1 MNNIDW
7 QFADTG
13 GGDATGLN
21 DPVTTTFKGDLSY
34 HLARESIQNIIDAH
48 DSRQKGP
55 AIAVFDV
62 IERQPDQL
70 FLNDTYQKVL
80 VGCRDFK
87 KNKDAVRFYDSAL
100 FKAQHKNFI
109 RVLRIRDYNT
119 VGLIGEDED
128 NEGNY
133 YQLMK
138 GVGDSS
144 KGGSK
149 GGSFGLGKGAYY
161 AASSFHTIFVS
172 SMYGKDKYVFQGK
185 ARLSSYRDPKTNQI
199 MQGNGCFG
207 LLERQKPIRDPAM
220 IPSSFRRD
228 EMGTDFYVIG
238 FAGEDKEWQKQM
250 MESVLNNFW
259 YTISKGHLEVTI
271 GQETVNSSNLEKYM
285 KEYFDET
292 QPDKNKTPNPWPY
305 YLAYTSSDHKVFED
319 TLSVLG
325 KVKLYVLMKND
336 FPQRVV
342 YIRQTGMVI
351 QKKGIGSVNPY
362 AAVFVCDDDD
372 GNLILRKMENPE
384 HNEWNKENAVGS
396 EYAEKAINAEDELR
410 DFVKKSL
417 NALSESNMPITSRI
431 GDLEEYLS
439 LPGDQDIGST
449 SAGFSG
455 KPIDKQSDTETG
467 NFLNK
472 TGEET
477 RNSTPI
483 IRTVS
488 PVKEKIT
495 TGKSGGEFPIIENT
509 GGGGGHG
516 GGGGTEG
523 KGNKKVIV
531 LTNVKFRSFANRNS
545 SGGITHVVILKGPK
559 NKKCSLEIKAGT
571 DDSFDTVNVVKAE
584 TGNNVP
590 LNVKNTHIDGI
601 QTDDRGEA
609 KLYVK
614 FASDDKYS
622 LNITAYENK

>member
-13 GGDATGLN
+13 GGDATGIN

-48 DSRQKGP
+48 DPHQNGP
-55 AIAVFDV
+55 AIAVFEL
-62 IERQPDQL
+62 IERQSDQL
-70 FLNDTYQKVL
+70 FLNDTYRRVL
-80 VGCRDFK
+80 TGCRDFK
-87 KNKDAVRFYDSAL
+87 KDNKDAFKFYESAL
-100 FKAQHKNFI
+100 FKIQHNNFI
-109 RVLRIRDYNT
+109 KILRIRDYNT
-119 VGLIGEDED
+119 VGLTGEDED
-128 NEGNY
+128 SEGNY
-133 YQLMK
+133 FQLMK
-138 GVGDSS
+138 AVGDSS
-144 KGGSK
+144 KGGTK

-185 ARLSSYRDPKTNQI
+185 ARLSSYRDQESNQI

-207 LLERQKPIRDPAM
+207 LPERQKPIRDLGM
-220 IPSSFRRD
+220 IPSFFQRD

-238 FAGEDKEWQKQM
+238 FVDEEEQWQEQM
-250 MESVLNNFW
+250 MNSVLNNFW
-259 YTISKGHLEVTI
+259 YTISKGNLEVTI
-271 GQETVNSSNLEKYM
+271 GQETVNCSNLEVFM
-285 KEYFDET
+285 KEHFDEL
-292 QPDKNKTPNPWPY
+292 QPDKNKIPNPWPY
-305 YLAYTSSDHKVFED
+305 YLAYTSSEHKVFDE
-319 TLSVLG
+319 TLPVLG

-336 FPQRVV
+336 FPQKVV
-342 YIRQTGMVI
+342 YMRQTGMVI

-384 HNEWNKENAVGS
+384 HNEWNKENAQGS
-396 EYAEKAINAEDELR
+396 EYAEKAMKAEDELR

-417 NALSESNMPITSRI
+417 NALSDSQIPSTSRI
-431 GDLEEYLS
+431 GELEEFLY

-455 KPIDKQSDTETG
+455 QPIDKPSDTETG

-472 TGEET
+472 TGEEL
-477 RNSTPI
+477 RNSIPVT
-483 IRTVS
+483 RTVS

-495 TGKSGGEFPIIENT
+495 TGAPGGIFPILE
-509 GGGGGHG
+509 GEHEGGGH

-531 LTNVKFRSFANRNS
+531 LNNVKFRSFANRNS

-559 NKKCSLEIKAGT
+559 NKKCFIEIKAGT
-571 DDSFDTVNVVKAE
+571 DDSLDTVDVAKAE
-584 TGNNVP
+584 TGDNSP
-590 LNVKNTHIDGI
+590 LSVKNNYIEGI
-601 QTDDRGEA
+601 QTNDRGEA

-614 FASDDKYS
+614 FATDEKYS